1 MLQPIFLLSPP
12 RSFSSVVSTIIGQH
26 PQLHTFPELQI
37 FSALTVNELLE
48 AEAKSRRRNR
58 LAPPGLIR
66 ELAYQREGDQTEESC
81 LRAWVWLAKNRFL
94 GIDEVF
100 NQLCSFHSSEHCI
113 EKSPANSTSLS
124 ILVRILRSFPDA
136 KFIHLTRSAVS
147 SARSIREFLA
157 MKTVTNK
164 PDYFHSNPIMIWYSM
179 HSNIRRFKNF
189 LRPNQYLMIRGE
201 DILAEPFKFLPSLC
215 RWLSVDD
222 SEVSVQSMLK
232 PECSPFSFFGPPEF
246 SGGNDPKFMRSPHF
260 RQRSRKPF
268 SADQLKQYLD
278 AMPSHSL
285 ASFINDNNQL
295 ADVHARK
302 VHYSLSSLERSLGY
316 FDGLL

>member
-1 MLQPIFLLSPP
+1 MLPPIFLLSPP

-37 FSALTVNELLE
+37 FSSLTVNDLLG

-81 LRAWVWLAKNRFL
+81 LRAWVWLAKNRSL
-94 GIDEVF
+94 EIDELF
-100 NQLCSFHSSEHCI
+100 KILCSYHAAQHCI

-136 KFIHLTRSAVS
+136 KFVHLTRSAVS
-147 SARSIREFLA
+147 SARSIAEFLSMTA
-157 MKTVTNK
+157 VSNK

-189 LRPNQYLMIRGE
+189 LRPNQYLMMRGE
-201 DILAEPFKFLPSLC
+201 DILSDPFKFLPFLC
-215 RWLSVDD
+215 RWLSLDD

-232 PECSPFSFFGPPEF
+232 PESSPFSFFGPPGF
-246 SGGNDPKFMRSPHF
+246 SGGNDPKFMRSPRF
-260 RQRSRKPF
+260 RKRSRKPF
-268 SADQLKQYLD
+268 SSDQLKQYLD
-278 AMPSHSL
+278 AMPPRSL

-302 VHYSLSSLERSLGY
+302 VRYSLMSLEHSLGY
-316 FDGLL
+316 LTGEL